1 MVAKRCLIRFGGLSP
16 GVHTFEFD
24 LKKEFFDNP
33 ESFGVNDLDLLATVE
48 MEKLSSLMNLHIHIK
63 GKIGVSCDR
72 CLKDFMIPFETRDK
86 LVIKHG
92 DVTESNDQ
100 LLAIPHGDAEA
111 NIADYLREI
120 VLVALPGKRVPC
132 EIVPDIECDEETLK
146 RLNEFKVENDEK
158 DSDNTLWNELKK
170 IKFNN

>member
-1 MVAKRCLIRFGGLSP
+1 MVAKRCLVRFGGL
-16 GVHTFEFD
+16 GIGNHTFEFD
-24 LKKEFFDNP
+24 IKKEFFEDP

-48 MEKLSSLMNLHIHIK
+48 MEKLSTLMNLQINIK
-63 GKIGVSCDR
+63 GKIGVNCDR

-92 DVTESNDQ
+92 DPSESNDQ
-100 LLAIPHGDAEA
+100 ILVVPHGDSEA

-132 EIVPDIECDEETLK
+132 ESNPDLECDKETLAK
-146 RLNEFKVENDEK
+146 LEDLSVDEEPESENPQWE
-158 DSDNTLWNELKK
+158 ELKK